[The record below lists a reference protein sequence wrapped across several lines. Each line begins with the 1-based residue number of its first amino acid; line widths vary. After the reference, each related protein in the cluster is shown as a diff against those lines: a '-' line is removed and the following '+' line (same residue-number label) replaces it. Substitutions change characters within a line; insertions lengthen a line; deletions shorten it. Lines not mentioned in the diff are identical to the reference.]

1 MGLLTEK
8 VKEDADTTN
17 HYLAIFDTEVGK
29 EFDEL
34 KGNYKA
40 ARKQCKTID
49 ERKQLMRH
57 YQDDLIELAITARI
71 AGDNDFNAAL
81 NLEIKSLTRRL
92 WSGSTNSW

>member
-1 MGLLTEK
+1 MSEENKPTSDNPYINAVLDND
-8 VKEDADTTN
+8 VKAEYEET
-17 HYLAIFDTEVGK
+17 K
-29 EFDEL
+29 EE
-34 KGNYKA
+34 YKA

>member
-1 MGLLTEK
+1 MSEENKPTSDNPYINAVLDND
-8 VKEDADTTN
+8 VKAEYEET
-17 HYLAIFDTEVGK
+17 K
-29 EFDEL
+29 EE
-34 KGNYKA
+34 YKA
-40 ARKQCKTID
+40 ARKACKTID

>member
-1 MGLLTEK
+1 MSEENKPTSDNPYINAVLDNDVQADSEET
-8 VKEDADTTN
+8 KE
-17 HYLAIFDTEVGK
+17 E
-29 EFDEL
+29 
-34 KGNYKA
+34 YKA

>member
-1 MGLLTEK
+1 MSEENKPTSDNPYINAVLDND
-8 VKEDADTTN
+8 VKAEYEET
-17 HYLAIFDTEVGK
+17 K
-29 EFDEL
+29 EE
-34 KGNYKA
+34 YKA

-81 NLEIKSLTRRL
+81 NQEIQSLTRRL
-92 WSGSTNSW
+92 WSGQRGW

>member
-1 MGLLTEK
+1 MSEENKPTSDNPYINAVLDND
-8 VKEDADTTN
+8 VKAEYEET
-17 HYLAIFDTEVGK
+17 K
-29 EFDEL
+29 EE
-34 KGNYKA
+34 YKA

-57 YQDDLIELAITARI
+57 YQDDLIELAVTARI